1 MYFDLQKASMLK
13 RISAWLLDAIMFA
26 ILAVGFGFII
36 SFLVKF
42 DAKYDNLSAVYES
55 YEQQYGISTSIT
67 EEDFNALSDAE
78 LSKYQAAFDAM
89 NADAELNY
97 AYSVVM
103 NMTLLILS
111 FGFLLAF
118 LVTDFFTPLFFGDGQ
133 TLGKKIFGICLMQ
146 VDHLKVSKLSLL
158 VRAFLGKFTI
168 ETMVPALIIIMIY
181 FNFIGIAGT
190 ITIMLLGIVQLV
202 LLIATST
209 NSVIHDILAKTVVVD
224 AKSQM
229 IFESNEQM
237 LEYKQKM

>member
-26 ILAVGFGFII
+26 ILAVGFGFIV
-36 SFLVKF
+36 SYLVKF
-42 DAKYDNLSAVYES
+42 DAKYDELSAVYES

-67 EEDFNALSDAE
+67 EEAFNALSAE
-78 LSKYQAAFDAM
+78 ERSKYEAAFEAM
-89 NADAELNY
+89 NTDAKLNY

-118 LVTDFFTPLFFGDGQ
+118 LVTDFFTPLFFGNGQ

-146 VDHLKVSKLSLL
+146 ADHLKVNKLSLW

-181 FNFIGIAGT
+181 FNFLGIAGT
-190 ITIMLLGIVQLV
+190 ITILLLGIVQLV